1 MKTMVKNIDADDF
14 LEFYSAQEKIIT
26 STLLIITIDIAMITG
41 HLENYYNSYNHDSHD
56 DHDQRARVSDSGA
69 YMCQPSVGG
78 PAGAMVHVIRG
89 GSILIDLI
97 PVLILIVMIVMRHQ
111 FVY

>member
-1 MKTMVKNIDADDF
+1 MII
-14 LEFYSAQEKIIT
+14 KI
-26 STLLIITIDIAMITG
+26 L
-41 HLENYYNSYNHDSHD
+41 NHDSHVD
-56 DHDQRARVSDSGA
+56 HDNQDDHDSHSDHDQRARVSDSGA

-89 GSILIDLI
+89 GSMRIDLI

-111 FVY
+111 IVH

>member
-1 MKTMVKNIDADDF
+1 MII
-14 LEFYSAQEKIIT
+14 KI
-26 STLLIITIDIAMITG
+26 L
-41 HLENYYNSYNHDSHD
+41 NHVSHDYHDNQD

-89 GSILIDLI
+89 GSMKIDIIPILI
-97 PVLILIVMIVMRHQ
+97 MIVKIEMRHQ
-111 FVY
+111 FVHYFKSHIVTMI

>member
-1 MKTMVKNIDADDF
+1 MII
-14 LEFYSAQEKIIT
+14 KI
-26 STLLIITIDIAMITG
+26 L
-41 HLENYYNSYNHDSHD
+41 NHDSHDYHENQD

-89 GSILIDLI
+89 GSMKIDIIPILIM
-97 PVLILIVMIVMRHQ
+97 IVMIVMGHQ
-111 FVY
+111 FVHYFKSHIATMI

>member
-1 MKTMVKNIDADDF
+1 MII
-14 LEFYSAQEKIIT
+14 KI
-26 STLLIITIDIAMITG
+26 L
-41 HLENYYNSYNHDSHD
+41 NHDSHDDHDNQD

-89 GSILIDLI
+89 GSMMIDLI

>member
-1 MKTMVKNIDADDF
+1 MVLFFIMII
-14 LEFYSAQEKIIT
+14 KI
-26 STLLIITIDIAMITG
+26 L
-41 HLENYYNSYNHDSHD
+41 NHDSHADHDKQD

-89 GSILIDLI
+89 GAMIFNMII
-97 PVLILIVMIVMRHQ
+97 PIWIMIVMIVMRHQ
-111 FVY
+111 FVNYLKSHIVTMI

>member
-1 MKTMVKNIDADDF
+1 MII
-14 LEFYSAQEKIIT
+14 KI
-26 STLLIITIDIAMITG
+26 L
-41 HLENYYNSYNHDSHD
+41 NHVSHDYHDNQD

-89 GSILIDLI
+89 GSMKIDIIPILIM
-97 PVLILIVMIVMRHQ
+97 IVKIVMRHQ
-111 FVY
+111 FVHYFKSHIATMI

>member
-1 MKTMVKNIDADDF
+1 MII
-14 LEFYSAQEKIIT
+14 KI
-26 STLLIITIDIAMITG
+26 L
-41 HLENYYNSYNHDSHD
+41 NHDSHADHDNQD

-89 GSILIDLI
+89 GSMMIDIIPILIM
-97 PVLILIVMIVMRHQ
+97 IVMIVMGHQ
-111 FVY
+111 FVHYFKSHIVTMI

>member
-1 MKTMVKNIDADDF
+1 MII
-14 LEFYSAQEKIIT
+14 KI
-26 STLLIITIDIAMITG
+26 L
-41 HLENYYNSYNHDSHD
+41 NHVSHDYHDNQD

-89 GSILIDLI
+89 GSMKIDIIPILIM
-97 PVLILIVMIVMRHQ
+97 IVMIVMRHQ
-111 FVY
+111 FVHYFKSHNVTMI

>member
-1 MKTMVKNIDADDF
+1 MII
-14 LEFYSAQEKIIT
+14 KI
-26 STLLIITIDIAMITG
+26 L
-41 HLENYYNSYNHDSHD
+41 NHDSHVDHDNQDDHDSHSDHDDHDDHDNQD

-89 GSILIDLI
+89 GSMMIDIIPILIM
-97 PVLILIVMIVMRHQ
+97 IVMIVMRHQ
-111 FVY
+111 FVH

>member
-1 MKTMVKNIDADDF
+1 MVIF
-14 LEFYSAQEKIIT
+14 FIMIIKI
-26 STLLIITIDIAMITG
+26 L
-41 HLENYYNSYNHDSHD
+41 NHDSHADHDKQD

-89 GSILIDLI
+89 GSMRIGVILILI
-97 PVLILIVMIVMRHQ
+97 MIVMIVMEESVCSQLQINYCDHDMISKNTI
-111 FVY
+111 

>member
-1 MKTMVKNIDADDF
+1 MII
-14 LEFYSAQEKIIT
+14 KI
-26 STLLIITIDIAMITG
+26 L
-41 HLENYYNSYNHDSHD
+41 NHVSHDYHDNQD

-89 GSILIDLI
+89 GSMKIDIIPILIM
-97 PVLILIVMIVMRHQ
+97 IVMIVMRHQ
-111 FVY
+111 FVHHFKSHIVTMI

>member
-1 MKTMVKNIDADDF
+1 MII
-14 LEFYSAQEKIIT
+14 KI
-26 STLLIITIDIAMITG
+26 L
-41 HLENYYNSYNHDSHD
+41 NHDSHVDHDNQD

-89 GSILIDLI
+89 GSMKTDII
-97 PVLILIVMIVMRHQ
+97 PVLILIAMIVMRHQ

>member
-1 MKTMVKNIDADDF
+1 MII
-14 LEFYSAQEKIIT
+14 KI
-26 STLLIITIDIAMITG
+26 L
-41 HLENYYNSYNHDSHD
+41 NHDSHDHDNQD

-89 GSILIDLI
+89 GSIRIDVIPILIM
-97 PVLILIVMIVMRHQ
+97 IVMIVMRHQ
-111 FVY
+111 FVH